1 MINDRKPPSR
11 HNGSLLLSI
20 FLVLGFMSYTC
31 EPRDSG
37 AGEKRD
43 FNAGSDMKV
52 SASQHLPEHSREQG
66 GEKEKRKIL
75 YWRSPM
81 NPTEIYDHPGKS
93 KMGMD
98 LVPVYEDQMTGG
110 GEVRIDPV
118 IQQDMGVRTAFVEK
132 GALVRNIRTYGHV
145 TYNET
150 RTVHVSPKF
159 SGWIEKLY
167 VDFTGQAVRKGDPL
181 FRIYSPE
188 LVTAQREY
196 LEARKRLDKFS
207 VETGESLLDA
217 VKQKLLYMDVP
228 EDQLRSLEKSGE
240 ITKTLIIRSPF
251 EGIVV
256 EKKAI
261 EGSYVKEGTSIY
273 TISDLSTVWVDAHI
287 FEYELPWVRL
297 GEEVE
302 ITLSYLPGKLYRGK
316 VSFIYPYLERKTRD
330 VVLRLQFENPNLEL
344 KPNMYAN
351 VNIKA
356 RVDGQGLIIP
366 SEAVLQSGERN
377 IVFVTRGD
385 GKFAPRNVTLG
396 LPLQEGK
403 VQVLTGLIEGEEIV
417 TSGQFLLDSE
427 STLREAVQKML
438 DLKKAKAEEGGSKRQ

>member
-1 MINDRKPPSR
+1 MINDMKAPRRPKE
-11 HNGSLLLSI
+11 SLLLTI
-20 FLVLGFMSYTC
+20 FLVLGVIGYVC
-31 EPRDSG
+31 EPQDSG
-37 AGEKRD
+37 AEERRD
-43 FNAGSDMKV
+43 FKAGSDMKV
-52 SASQHLPEHSREQG
+52 SVPQHLPEHSQEQG
-66 GEKEKRKIL
+66 EEKEKRKIL
-75 YWRSPM
+75 YWRAPM

-98 LVPVYEDQMTGG
+98 LVPVYEDGMTGG
-110 GEVRIDPV
+110 AEVKIDPV
-118 IQQDMGVRTAFVEK
+118 IQQNMGVRTAFVEK
-132 GALVRNIRTYGHV
+132 GALIRDIRTYGHV

-150 RTVHVSPKF
+150 RTAHVSPKF

-167 VDFTGQAVRKGDPL
+167 VDFTGQAVRKGDRL

-196 LEARKRLDKFS
+196 LEARKRLDRFS
-207 VETGESLLDA
+207 IETGETLLDA
-217 VKQKLLYMDVP
+217 VKQKLVYMDVP
-228 EDQLRSLEKSGE
+228 EDQLRSIEKSGE

-261 EGSYVKEGTSIY
+261 EGSYVKGGTSIY

-287 FEYELPWVRL
+287 YEYELPWVRL

-302 ITLSYLPGKLYRGK
+302 IALSYLPGKVYRGR

-344 KPNMYAN
+344 KPNMYAT

-366 SEAVLQSGERN
+366 SEAVLRSGERN
-377 IVFVTRGD
+377 IVFVTRGG

-396 LPLQEGK
+396 LTLQEGK
-403 VQVLTGLIEGEEIV
+403 IQVLSGLTEGEEIV

-438 DLKKAKAEEGGSKRQ
+438 DIKKTKGGEGGSKGP